1 MGAEIKMTTL
11 VDKGLKIGETAPDWQ
26 LTGADGNIYSLD
38 RYQGQLLL
46 LIFLRGTWCPNCRK
60 QMETVRNDWA
70 RVAPLAKVVAL
81 VGQTA
86 PEVSDYLSRNPMP
99 FPLLPDPNRDVIKQ
113 YGVYQRFSLD
123 GFRIAYPSTMIVDR
137 QGVVRYS
144 YVGGSQFDRPDFN
157 QVIAELEKL
166 NAQA

>member
-1 MGAEIKMTTL
+1 MTTL
-11 VDKGLKIGETAPDWQ
+11 LDKGLKIGEAAPEWQ
-26 LTGADGNIYSLD
+26 LTGADGNSYSLD
-38 RYQGQLLL
+38 RFQGQPLLM
-46 LIFLRGTWCPNCRK
+46 IFLRGTWCPNCRK

-81 VGQTA
+81 VGQSA
-86 PEVSDYLSRNPMP
+86 AEVSDYLSRNPMP
-99 FPLLPDPNRDVIKQ
+99 FPLLPDPNREVIKQ

-123 GFRIAYPSTMIVDR
+123 GFRIAYPSTMIID
-137 QGVVRYS
+137 QHGVVTYS

-166 NAQA
+166 KLRP